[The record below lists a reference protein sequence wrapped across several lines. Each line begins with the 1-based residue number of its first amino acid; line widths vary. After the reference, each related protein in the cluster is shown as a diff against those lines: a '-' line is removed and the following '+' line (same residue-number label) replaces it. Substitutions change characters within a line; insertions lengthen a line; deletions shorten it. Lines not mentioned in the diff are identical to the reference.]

1 LSPRNLRA
9 KFRGLIILT
18 DLIISLTVLF
28 LGGSYGIYI
37 IYDEIVNSEN
47 PLRIIITIP
56 LFYASLLSFVRIQ
69 KLNQH
74 INNLRLR

>member
-1 LSPRNLRA
+1 MSPRNLRA